1 MDEPLTHLDSTG
13 RASVGKLLRK
23 ICNEDTLA
31 LSTILV
37 ILQDIAAEEIE
48 ECFDQVDEVV
58 KSGGESYIILDANME
73 NVDEY
78 QWNFSSITAPPSLG
92 VILILIGTQ
101 DISLIRV

>member
-58 KSGGESYIILDANME
+58 KSGGENAHTKVGPRNIQYSGNKKKNAKKHYEEAKAAALRA
-73 NVDEY
+73 
-78 QWNFSSITAPPSLG
+78 
-92 VILILIGTQ
+92 
-101 DISLIRV
+101 